1 LFHLDFTAT
10 IRTDTGKEEYVM
22 IELQKAYVQ
31 SDIFRFKRY
40 ICQNFQTKIER
51 EVKETTTGQKI
62 SKKFPIRLIPIF
74 ILNFTIDCGDDLMLI
89 IKKQPQGVF
98 KGEIKECLS
107 YFIEHLNYDMY
118 IVQLPN
124 IAKINEAEYKND
136 EYKSKL
142 YTFLTL
148 FNQQSIIDDKGHRL
162 RVFKAL
168 YPKEYRR
175 LIQRLQAA
183 SKDNPDLEEQMNV
196 EDEYLTEMIN
206 LQNDIAFLKDKL
218 EQAKIKAEQERK
230 EKEQAK
236 QKAEQERKEKE
247 EARKREEQAKQR
259 EKEAMRK
266 LAKKMKKYGESIDEI
281 MKETGL
287 TRDEIEKL

>member
-1 LFHLDFTAT
+1 
-10 IRTDTGKEEYVM
+10 
-22 IELQKAYVQ
+22 
-31 SDIFRFKRY
+31 
-40 ICQNFQTKIER
+40 
-51 EVKETTTGQKI
+51 
-62 SKKFPIRLIPIF
+62 
-74 ILNFTIDCGDDLMLI
+74 
-89 IKKQPQGVF
+89 
-98 KGEIKECLS
+98 
-107 YFIEHLNYDMY
+107 MY

-218 EQAKIKAEQERK
+218 EQERK

-236 QKAEQERKEKE
+236 QIAEQERKEREEARKREEQARQKAEQERKEKE
-247 EARKREEQAKQR
+247 ET
-259 EKEAMRK
+259 MRK
-266 LAKKMKKYGESIDEI
+266 LAKKMKKYGESIEEI
-281 MKETGL
+281 MRETGL
-287 TRDEIEKL
+287 TRNEIEEL